1 MVINTKV
8 SWFISPK
15 WPFIRIFSIWFFRP
29 ESKLRFFVA
38 VNAPRHNQIKIG
50 IGECLKNKII
60 GTYIKDVGSI
70 GRGKLAF
77 TGIWVNSKFNKHYY
91 FNPAP
96 KYGGI
101 DIFTAA
107 DAWLIN
113 SRNQDSNI
121 PHHLA
126 GSCTWAHT
134 AHFRIHNLSRRNFH
148 FPLEC
153 SIVVFSYF
161 HDPQKIH
168 WQKHWELEECPAPA
182 PALGTGYWDWVWHHG
197 HKKAVSPIQWCTGP
211 QSHRVTSLPSRR
223 ILSPEE
229 RIMLYP
235 RNC

>member
-1 MVINTKV
+1 M
-8 SWFISPK
+8 
-15 WPFIRIFSIWFFRP
+15 
-29 ESKLRFFVA
+29 
-38 VNAPRHNQIKIG
+38 
-50 IGECLKNKII
+50 
-60 GTYIKDVGSI
+60 
-70 GRGKLAF
+70 RGC
-77 TGIWVNSKFNKHYY
+77 
-91 FNPAP
+91 
-96 KYGGI
+96 

-113 SRNQDSNI
+113 LRNQDSNI

-182 PALGTGYWDWVWHHG
+182 PWVWHHG

-223 ILSPEE
+223 ILSPAERMINWSCFIKHTSFEE
-229 RIMLYP
+229 SSRDKKFYITFDIDFWRYLPSRSRIGGSLKWSMANFCF
-235 RNC
+235 RAKIAGEIG